1 MKGKM
6 FKIFISFHYIN
17 KKGTKGG
24 YNMRKSEKTIAIL
37 QRLCY
42 NTNEEFCGEQ
52 AKCLIL

>member
-1 MKGKM
+1 
-6 FKIFISFHYIN
+6 
-17 KKGTKGG
+17 
-24 YNMRKSEKTIAIL
+24 MRKSEKTIAIL